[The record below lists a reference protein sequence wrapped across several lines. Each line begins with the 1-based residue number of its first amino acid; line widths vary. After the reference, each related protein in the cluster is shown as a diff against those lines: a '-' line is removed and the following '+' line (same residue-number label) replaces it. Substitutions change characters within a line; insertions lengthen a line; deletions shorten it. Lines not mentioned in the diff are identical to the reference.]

1 MNKPIVLPKHAEQ
14 RLKQRR
20 KVKHMQRHINKLNS
34 WGFGQN
40 GVFLHKGWRYV
51 ICEGVVVTV
60 YGGKELK
67 ELCRQRRED
76 R

>member
-1 MNKPIVLPKHAEQ
+1 MNKPIVLSKHTEQ

-40 GVFLHKGWRYV
+40 GIYLHKGWRYV
-51 ICEGVVVTV
+51 IRDGVVVTV
-60 YGGKELK
+60 YGGQELK
-67 ELCRQRRED
+67 ELCRQRRAGA
-76 R
+76 